1 MSIYDEIGIPR
12 VINAAGSMTYL
23 GGSLIA
29 PEVLEAMKSAA
40 GSFVFIED
48 LLAWASKEI
57 AAQTSADAG
66 LVTTGTT
73 GGLVLATAACL
84 TGMDRQ
90 RMRQLPAVDGGKN
103 KVIMQK
109 QHRISFDHAVR
120 LAGGQIVEVGSKE
133 KTQAADIAE
142 AIDDCTAAILHVV
155 LDPQP
160 SVPLAEV
167 VEIAHARDVPVI
179 VDAAAELPPVS
190 NLHAFIEQGADL
202 VVFSGGKAI
211 SGPNDTG
218 ILCGRQELI
227 EAATAQAFPNAGIGR
242 ALKVS
247 KEQIV
252 GLVYALRRFSQID
265 FEAEMRHW
273 QELAQRMSDG
283 LQGLECAQA
292 EVALSTRGARPTI
305 IPRVRVVVDVEKL
318 GKSFAQIDT
327 ELERGQPAMA
337 ITMQPRQNEL
347 WLSPQHLQE
356 GEEAI
361 AAARLRQVLT
371 P

>member
-29 PEVLEAMKSAA
+29 PEVLEAMHSAA

-48 LLAWASKEI
+48 LLKWASKEI
-57 AAQTSADAG
+57 AALTSADAG
-66 LVTTGTT
+66 LVSTGTT

-90 RMRQLPAVDGGKN
+90 RMRQLPATDGKSE
-103 KVIMQK
+103 VVMQK

-120 LAGGQIVEVGSKE
+120 VAGGQIVEVGNAE
-133 KTQAADIAE
+133 KTEAADIE
-142 AIDDCTAAILHVV
+142 RAINKNTAAILHVV
-155 LDPQP
+155 LAPKP
-160 SVPLAEV
+160 AVPLAQV
-167 VEIAHARDVPVI
+167 VEIARAHNVPVL

-190 NLHAFIEQGADL
+190 NLHAFLDAGADL

-211 SGPNDTG
+211 CGPNDTG
-218 ILCGRQELI
+218 ILCGRQDLI

-252 GLVYALRRFSQID
+252 GLVYALRRFAKLD
-265 FEAEMRHW
+265 FDAELRRW
-273 QELAQRMSDG
+273 REVAQRMSDG

-292 EVALSTRGARPTI
+292 EVAIATNGARPTI
-305 IPRVRVVVDVEKL
+305 IPRVRVVVDAEKL
-318 GKSFAQIDT
+318 GKTFEQIDV

-337 ITMQPRQNEL
+337 IGMQQHEL
-347 WLSPQHLQE
+347 WLNPQHLQE
-356 GEEAI
+356 GEEVV
-361 AAARLRQVLT
+361 AAERLRQVLT